1 MAVTE
6 EARNVAPSTGRDI
19 GWCANPFVVW
29 LLAEGWACDS
39 PLTLIEGLARQA
51 VAAGLPLMRLTTT
64 MRYLHPQ
71 VIGTTYTWTKEQDRV
86 KSVLAAPRHS
96 SIGHVSA

>member
-1 MAVTE
+1 
-6 EARNVAPSTGRDI
+6 
-19 GWCANPFVVW
+19 
-29 LLAEGWACDS
+29 
-39 PLTLIEGLARQA
+39 
-51 VAAGLPLMRLTTT
+51 MRLTTT

-86 KSVLAAPRHS
+86 KSVLTAPRHS